1 MKFAKKP
8 ILNFFFLKTGNEK
21 ELSFYLLF
29 LYNLM
34 ITKYLEVYFYKSIP
48 ANK

>member
-21 ELSFYLLF
+21 ELSILPAFPIQPHDYQISGGLF
-29 LYNLM
+29 L
-34 ITKYLEVYFYKSIP
+34 
-48 ANK
+48 